1 MVAYALGCLLIIGAL
16 WLLAMATGWG
26 LPYLLSVQ
34 GLEWFK
40 ANPWESAFV
49 AGILLLLGLL
59 LFVRPREG
67 TDRAFLTS
75 SKGGEV
81 RISQDALQEIIARSA
96 MVLTGVRQVQ
106 SSLRERETGLQIMVS
121 CQFEQGVL
129 IPQMSEELQAKV
141 KQDVE
146 LYTGILVTE
155 VKVLVRSLEKARSA
169 RVR

>member
-1 MVAYALGCLLIIGAL
+1 MVAYTLGCLLIFGAL
-16 WLLAMATGWG
+16 WLLAMATGWV
-26 LPYLLSVQ
+26 LPYLFLVQ
-34 GLEWFK
+34 GLEWLK
-40 ANPWESAFV
+40 ANPLESAFV
-49 AGILLLLGLL
+49 AGLLLLLGLL
-59 LFVRPREG
+59 LFVRPRES

-81 RISQDALQEIIARSA
+81 RITQDALQEIIARSA
-96 MVLTGVRQVQ
+96 MVLTGVLKVQ

-129 IPQMSEELQAKV
+129 IPKMSEDLQVKI

-146 LYTGILVTE
+146 LYTGISVTE

>member
-1 MVAYALGCLLIIGAL
+1 MFAYALGCLLILIAL
-16 WLLAMATGWG
+16 WIIAMATGWG
-26 LPYLLSVQ
+26 LPYLLIVQ
-34 GLEWFK
+34 GLEWLK
-40 ANPWESAFV
+40 ANPWESTVV
-49 AGILLLLGLL
+49 AACLLLLGLL
-59 LFVRPREG
+59 LFVRPRES

-96 MVLTGVRQVQ
+96 EVLPGVLQVQ
-106 SSLRERETGLQIMVS
+106 SRLRERETGLQIMVS

-129 IPQMSEELQAKV
+129 IPQMSGELQVKV

-146 LYTGILVTE
+146 LYTGILVSE

>member
-1 MVAYALGCLLIIGAL
+1 MLAYVLGCFLIFGAL
-16 WLLAMATGWG
+16 WILAMSTGWG
-26 LPYLLSVQ
+26 LPYILIVQ
-34 GLEWFK
+34 GLEWLK
-40 ANPWESAFV
+40 ANPWESIILAVF
-49 AGILLLLGLL
+49 LLLLGLL
-59 LFVRPREG
+59 LFVRPRES
-67 TDRAFLTS
+67 TERSFLTS

-96 MVLTGVRQVQ
+96 MVLPGVLQVQ
-106 SSLRERETGLQIMVS
+106 SNLKERETGLQIMVS

-129 IPQMSEELQAKV
+129 IPQMSTELKAKV

-155 VKVLVRSLEKARSA
+155 VKVLVRSLEKARLA